1 MWLWEKR
8 SRRLMDR
15 AQPYVDAPL
24 LAIAEFGWPV
34 TWESPRHPVQRP
46 ELAGGLP
53 RTVLLALTKQR
64 LHLLETEPSRF
75 TPDRSHRV
83 AGLLGSWE
91 RATTPVRVDGRH
103 NGEPPLVTLAPA
115 GRPVAQVQAR
125 PGTTREFLDLL
136 CEGAPRAEPVGLS
149 RRGE

>member
-1 MWLWEKR
+1 MWLLEKR

-15 AQPYVDAPL
+15 AQPFVDAPL
-24 LAIAEFGWPV
+24 LAIAAFGWPV

-53 RTVLLALTKQR
+53 RTILLALTKQR

-75 TPDRSHRV
+75 TPDRSRHV

-91 RATTPVRVDGRH
+91 RATTPVRVDFRP
-103 NGEPPLVTLAPA
+103 GEPPLVTLALA
-115 GRPVAQVQAR
+115 GRPLAQVQAL
-125 PGTTREFLDLL
+125 PGTPREFLDLL
-136 CEGAPRAEPVGLS
+136 CEGAPRADPAGVS
-149 RRGE
+149 RRAE